1 MGVFH
6 SLRHRPQESRPK
18 RPQKFPFEE
27 TFRKKEKGQING
39 KSEPFKGYL
48 SPIASPNIEKPLY
61 RSAERGVF
69 DSYTE
74 SEGQQNSRSPRTRR
88 TVEFSKRGEGERKNQ
103 R

>member
-6 SLRHRPQESRPK
+6 PLRQRPQKSRPK
-18 RPQKFPFEE
+18 RLQKFPFEE
-27 TFRKKEKGQING
+27 TFGEKEKGQING

-61 RSAERGVF
+61 RGAERGGF

-74 SEGQQNSRSPRTRR
+74 SE
-88 TVEFSKRGEGERKNQ
+88 RG
-103 R
+103 